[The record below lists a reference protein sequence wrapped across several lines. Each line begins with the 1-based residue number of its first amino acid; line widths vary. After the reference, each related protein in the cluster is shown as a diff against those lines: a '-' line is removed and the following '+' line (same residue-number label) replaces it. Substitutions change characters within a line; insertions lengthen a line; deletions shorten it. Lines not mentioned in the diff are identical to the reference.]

1 MIELHFTGT
10 DPANTENR
18 SFNDT
23 EEVLVGRDQSWAQFV
38 IPPGEKLVSRRH
50 ARLYRDASG
59 AWRVERQGDRFIAV
73 NGVPVEQSSVLK
85 SGDTLTLGKTSGP
98 TLTVT
103 YEAVALPGGDE
114 DRTATQ
120 EIVRT
125 WRDYV
130 PGIEAMGSRI
140 KVLTGAVAMLALIAA
155 GTIWYMSTLAH
166 DFSAATLQRL
176 EQAAYLVVLRDG
188 NGGETPIGTA
198 WPVAENKLVTNAHV
212 AVLFDKLD
220 HNKERLLVRSPGND
234 PKSYDVGSIRIHA
247 GYKDFSGYVD
257 RQSLGAEG
265 FRSAYTEASRPSAFD
280 VALLIVDPQV
290 TLSPVL
296 ELADK
301 PELEKTGPGSRL
313 AFAGYPLRCVDGSNT
328 EQIAPTP
335 NVQQGAVSSITDYFL
350 FPPATADEGLLV
362 QHSVP
367 ATGGASG
374 GPLIGIDGKVIAVL
388 SGGTVIDTGGA
399 EGEKNPCRMSP
410 SAVMVNYAQ
419 RADLVA
425 ELLAQSDEKA
435 IGQRHAYWEA
445 QVAKFANHYA
455 YLKRQVVA
463 DAERSAKK
471 SFDVVMEDQRSEPV
485 AAAGNKISFDVEE
498 GREYA
503 VLVYNRNK
511 GNMFVDLKIDG
522 KSVAQNGNGWMPAL
536 HATSPVSGKA
546 ELTIYASGGKQIDY
560 ELMVA
565 ESEK

>member
-1 MIELHFTGT
+1 MIELNFIGT
-10 DPANTENR
+10 DPANTANK
-18 SFNDT
+18 SFDT
-23 EEVLVGRDQSWAQFV
+23 ADEILVGRDQSWAQFV
-38 IPPGEKLVSRRH
+38 IPAAEKLVSRRH

-59 AWRVERQGDRFIAV
+59 AWRVERQGDRFISV
-73 NGVPVEQSSVLK
+73 NGIPVEQSSVLK
-85 SGDTLTLGKTSGP
+85 SGDTLTLGKSSGP
-98 TLTVT
+98 TLDVT
-103 YEAVALPGGDE
+103 FQSVALPGGDE

-120 EIVRT
+120 EIVRS

-140 KVLTGAVAMLALIAA
+140 KILTGAVAMLAVIAA
-155 GTIWYMSTLAH
+155 GTLWYVSNQTL
-166 DFSAATLQRL
+166 DFSDATLQRL

-188 NGGETPIGTA
+188 NGGESAIGTA
-198 WPVAENKLVTNAHV
+198 WPVAANKLVTNAHV
-212 AVLFDKLD
+212 AELFDKID
-220 HNKERLLVRSPGND
+220 RNKEHLLVRSPGSD
-234 PKSYDVGSIRIHA
+234 PKSYDVGSIRIHS

-257 RQSLGAEG
+257 RQSLGTEG
-265 FRSAYTEASRPSAFD
+265 FRSTYTEASRPSAFD
-280 VALLIVDPQV
+280 VALLIVDPEV

-296 ELADK
+296 ELAEK
-301 PELEKTGPGSRL
+301 PELAKAGPGSKL

-335 NVQQGAVSSITDYFL
+335 SVQQGAVSSITDYFL
-350 FPPATADEGLLV
+350 FPPASVDEGLLV

-374 GPLIGIDGKVIAVL
+374 GPLIGLDGKVIAVL
-388 SGGTVIDTGGA
+388 SGGTVIDTGGK
-399 EGEKNPCRMSP
+399 EGEDNPCRMSP

-425 ELLAQSDEKA
+425 ELLAQSDEEA
-435 IGQRHAYWEA
+435 IRQRHAYWET

-463 DAERSAKK
+463 DAEKAASKT
-471 SFDVVMEDQRSEPV
+471 FDVVMEDERSEPV

-536 HATSPVSGKA
+536 RATAPVSGKA
-546 ELTIYASGGKQIDY
+546 ELTIYATGGKQIDY
-560 ELMVA
+560 NLMVA
-565 ESEK
+565 KSEE